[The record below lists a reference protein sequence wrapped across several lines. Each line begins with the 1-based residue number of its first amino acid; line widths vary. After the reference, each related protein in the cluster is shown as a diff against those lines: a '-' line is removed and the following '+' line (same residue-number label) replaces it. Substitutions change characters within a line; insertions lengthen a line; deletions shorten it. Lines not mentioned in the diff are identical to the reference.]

1 MNRNQERNAKTFQY
15 NLIGTIHKMTNES
28 IGDNRLY
35 KMGFD
40 GGCIGTLRKLTP
52 EQVKYLVE
60 ILDEL
65 RNKKK

>member
-1 MNRNQERNAKTFQY
+1 M
-15 NLIGTIHKMTNES
+15 IVES

-60 ILDEL
+60 ILNEL
-65 RNKKK
+65 RNKKNKMENYNGN

>member
-1 MNRNQERNAKTFQY
+1 M
-15 NLIGTIHKMTNES
+15 IHKMTGES

-60 ILDEL
+60 ILEEL
-65 RNKKK
+65 RNKKVKNGS

>member
-1 MNRNQERNAKTFQY
+1 M
-15 NLIGTIHKMTNES
+15 IVES

-35 KMGFD
+35 SMGFD

-65 RNKKK
+65 RNKKNKMENNNGN

>member
-1 MNRNQERNAKTFQY
+1 MKVGPVKA
-15 NLIGTIHKMTNES
+15 

-40 GGCIGTLRKLTP
+40 GAGIGTLRKLTP

-60 ILDEL
+60 ILEEF
-65 RNKKK
+65 RTKSA